1 MVSRAARG
9 EVVSGARRGGKRS
22 VLRASV
28 ARAVLLVAFAALLQA
43 VVVPYLSFGFVAP
56 AFSVLCVVVA
66 AAGLKE
72 ASALVVGFFGG
83 VLVDALGSGLFGVG
97 ALGGVLAA
105 ALATKSGI
113 LGAWGGD
120 RVRLAGVVAVAVAV
134 HDLVSVAAIG
144 LAGGEWPP
152 ASGFAVLGLVTDA
165 LLNGL
170 LAYLLGGLLLRLV
183 LVESRR

>member
-1 MVSRAARG
+1 MSNATRG
-9 EVVSGARRGGKRS
+9 ESASGARRGGKRTA
-22 VLRASV
+22 LRASA
-28 ARAVLLVAFAALLQA
+28 ARSVLLVAFAALLQA
-43 VVVPYLSFGFVAP
+43 VVAPYIAFGFVAP

-97 ALGGVLAA
+97 ALSGVLAA
-105 ALATKSGI
+105 ALATRFGI
-113 LGAWGGD
+113 LGAGGGD
-120 RVRLAGVVAVAVAV
+120 RLRLAGAVVAAVAV

-152 ASGFAVLGLVTDA
+152 ASRVALLGLVPDA

-183 LVESRR
+183 LVEGRR